1 MSRRQ
6 RAAGDLDLAT
16 TRGIVQALGGV
27 QVVMERT
34 GRTHRSAISNWHRLG
49 FPRAVEGDLI
59 SLAHERGVRG
69 VTVAVLRAASDRAVV
84 KKRRLGRKAAP
95 ARRSGRTCRVIA
107 T

>member
-6 RAAGDLDLAT
+6 QAVGEPDLAT

-34 GRTHRSAISNWHRLG
+34 GRTHPSAISNWHRLG

-84 KKRRLGRKAAP
+84 KARRLGRKAAP
-95 ARRSGRTCRVIA
+95 ARRSRQTCCAVA